1 MDEFT
6 EKLLICHVKAE
17 LNDIRWKL
25 LVAQSADLAFNC
37 LKNRSADRLI
47 PYLTLKFYLIISYL
61 NNLLNYIVSE
71 RILDE
76 IDNVILYLFKQFCRI
91 DLFLFLVAG
100 CLGIRIDRS
109 RRVDLDEFLYY
120 TYAICV
126 LGDSHETFI
135 NLIIYELPL
144 GLFRK
149 SAKNFLHN
157 VSSLKVLG
165 QLNYMAL
172 ECLGDKRLFRWSVDQ
187 VKHELNCVG
196 TSFVAADLYKVV
208 LDYS

>member
-1 MDEFT
+1 VDEIT

-17 LNDIRWKL
+17 LNDIRRKL
-25 LVAQSADLAFNC
+25 LVAQSADLGFYS
-37 LKNRSADRLI
+37 LKNRSANRLI

-71 RILDE
+71 RVLDE

-91 DLFLFLVAG
+91 DLFLFLVA
-100 CLGIRIDRS
+100 
-109 RRVDLDEFLYY
+109 
-120 TYAICV
+120 
-126 LGDSHETFI
+126 
-135 NLIIYELPL
+135 YELPL